1 MHCQESKQIRG
12 IVLLK
17 RSVGVLEDTID
28 VQQRDQRVGTMWGKG
43 TLWIDEYL
51 RRLLDVMREP

>member
-1 MHCQESKQIRG
+1 MHCQESQQIRG

-17 RSVGVLEDTID
+17 RYVGVFEDTID

-43 TLWIDEYL
+43 TGIDDYL
-51 RRLLDVMREP
+51 RRLVDVMKQL